1 MKKKLLA
8 LFMSAMCLTMALPGT
23 VAMAD
28 GRRVV
33 TLGADLSDE
42 QRQAILRYFGIEG
55 QNIQTL
61 TITNADERAQ
71 LGSFVPL
78 EQIGTY
84 TFSCAYVNPTNSGGI
99 QVKTANLTWVTSN
112 MIASTLS
119 TSGVVNCEVLA
130 ASPFEVSGTGA
141 LTGII
146 MAYESAVGENL
157 EESKKELATQ
167 ELITTTTI
175 ADSIGQQQATQIVN
189 ASKMQVIQGNT
200 VKEGDTSTVN
210 EGDTTIVNEGDT
222 ITINEGDTTTVNEGD
237 TISQDDID
245 IIINQAAE
253 DQGVTLS
260 DEDRQL
266 LRDLLT
272 QIAQQDYNYEEM
284 KETLERVESNMEQL
298 TAQNQPETGETVVI
312 GTETETPLT
321 EASQPQ
327 TTQTETPETLPE
339 DSILT
344 GTDDSA
350 LGDHVVFD
358 ATDEEALPETEVP
371 ETQAPETQADT
382 QSPEVS
388 AQQTEASSGFDITTS
403 DSYSSDPAPDTEAST
418 AADDITIQ
426 TESPA
431 AADDMTDQTE
441 SPAAADD
448 MTDQTE
454 SPATTEDA
462 AIQTESPAATEDI
475 TIQTESP
482 AATEDM
488 TDQTES
494 MVAAD
499 NMTEQTEAPAGEDA
513 AQTESQLLSLEG
525 MVMEPASSDS
535 NENQTALAGT
545 DKVTLYLNTSDLAA
559 GAGTLTVYN
568 STDDSTFDT
577 INMND
582 SQRVV
587 LSAIDSEKLT
597 ELGWTEGTAVT
608 VFLTDPL
615 AQSSEYYV
623 LLSEGALT
631 NAEGSSLYEAYQ
643 GQWNIQTAGYGVSLG
658 ETAEGFTAG
667 STVNA
672 SVILDGAEAGSAAVT
687 NYDEAVITFAST
699 EFTASGDLSITLNQP
714 GEVSFNVTFYDG
726 AGTELRPET
735 YTLMVH

>member
-441 SPAAADD
+441 SPA
-448 MTDQTE
+448 
-454 SPATTEDA
+454 TTEDA

-643 GQWNIQTAGYGVSLG
+643 GQWDIQTAGYGVSLG

-672 SVILDGAEAGSAAVT
+672 SVILDGAEAVSAAVT
-687 NYDEAVITFAST
+687 NYDEAVLTFAST

-726 AGTELRPET
+726 AGTELRTET
-735 YTLMVH
+735 YTLKVH

>member
-312 GTETETPLT
+312 GTETETPLI

-441 SPAAADD
+441 SPAA
-448 MTDQTE
+448 
-454 SPATTEDA
+454 TEDA
-462 AIQTESPAATEDI
+462 A
-475 TIQTESP
+475 IQTESP

-597 ELGWTEGTAVT
+597 ELEWTEGTAVT

-643 GQWNIQTAGYGVSLG
+643 GQWDIQTAGYGVSLG

-672 SVILDGAEAGSAAVT
+672 SVILDGAEAISAAVT
-687 NYDEAVITFAST
+687 NYDEAVLTFAST

-714 GEVSFNVTFYDG
+714 GEVSFDVTFYDG
-726 AGTELRPET
+726 AGTELRTET
-735 YTLMVH
+735 YTLKVH

>member
-312 GTETETPLT
+312 GTETETPLI

-441 SPAAADD
+441 SPAA
-448 MTDQTE
+448 
-454 SPATTEDA
+454 TEDA
-462 AIQTESPAATEDI
+462 AIQTESPAATED
-475 TIQTESP
+475 
-482 AATEDM
+482 
-488 TDQTES
+488 
-494 MVAAD
+494 
-499 NMTEQTEAPAGEDA
+499 
-513 AQTESQLLSLEG
+513 
-525 MVMEPASSDS
+525 
-535 NENQTALAGT
+535 
-545 DKVTLYLNTSDLAA
+545 
-559 GAGTLTVYN
+559 
-568 STDDSTFDT
+568 
-577 INMND
+577 
-582 SQRVV
+582 
-587 LSAIDSEKLT
+587 
-597 ELGWTEGTAVT
+597 
-608 VFLTDPL
+608 
-615 AQSSEYYV
+615 
-623 LLSEGALT
+623 
-631 NAEGSSLYEAYQ
+631 
-643 GQWNIQTAGYGVSLG
+643 
-658 ETAEGFTAG
+658 
-667 STVNA
+667 
-672 SVILDGAEAGSAAVT
+672 
-687 NYDEAVITFAST
+687 
-699 EFTASGDLSITLNQP
+699 
-714 GEVSFNVTFYDG
+714 
-726 AGTELRPET
+726 
-735 YTLMVH
+735 